1 VPTAPTLF
9 HRTDWAAELGDL
21 LVADA
26 AGGLEAAGLARLGLA
41 LELTG
46 RTDEAVEAWDRARR
60 EHLAGGDFAAAARC
74 MFWTGF
80 TLGERRAAAPAAA
93 RLGEM
98 AALVGAVP
106 EDEAAAALLLIA
118 EGWSAFSAG
127 RLEDAV
133 SRLQLAAEL
142 AERAGDADALLIATM
157 SCGRAA
163 VLSGDIAGGFACMDR
178 VMLLISEGGANDL
191 AAGAAYCAVIASC
204 LGRRDV
210 ERAREWT
217 TALSGWCQAQEGL
230 VPFRGTCVL
239 HRAALLQLGG
249 AWPEAERTVHELLQ
263 APAVRV
269 PRGDAAYQ
277 EAELLRLTGRGAR
290 ADAAYRAAVG
300 AGREAQPG
308 LALLRLA
315 QGQADVARSGLER
328 ALVVATPP
336 GDRADLLDAL
346 VEVCLAVG
354 DQVGADAAAAELRA
368 LADLIGTSFLRAQSD
383 RARGRAALAG
393 GDPAG
398 AVRLLR
404 RAWSSWQAVGAPY
417 EAARTRVDAALA
429 ARALGDED
437 AAGMELDAARQSFTE
452 LGAAPDIVRV
462 DAALIPPRS
471 PHPAGPLSLREAE
484 VLRLVA
490 RGSSNRAIAERLFLS
505 ERTVAHHVGNILAK
519 LQLANRA
526 AATAFAYE
534 HGLVDADSAAR
545 MGMGRSADAPIAPAP

>member
-1 VPTAPTLF
+1 VSTAPTLF
-9 HRTDWAAELGDL
+9 PRTDWTAELDEL
-21 LVADA
+21 LGTDA
-26 AGGLEAAGLARLGLA
+26 ADGLPPAGLARLGLA

-46 RTDEAVEAWDRARR
+46 RTDEAVQAWDRACRA
-60 EHLAGGDFAAAARC
+60 HLAAGDLAAAARC
-74 MFWTGF
+74 LFWTGF
-80 TLGERRAAAPAAA
+80 TLGERRAVAQAAA
-93 RLGEM
+93 RLGELE
-98 AALVGAVP
+98 ALVATVP
-106 EDEAAAALLLIA
+106 DDDGAAALLALA
-118 EGWSAFSAG
+118 RGWSAFG
-127 RLEDAV
+127 TGHLNDAV
-133 SRLQLAAEL
+133 SCFRRAAEL
-142 AERAGDADALLIATM
+142 AERVGDADALLLATM
-157 SCGRAA
+157 GRGRAA
-163 VLSGDIAGGFACMDR
+163 VFSGDIAGGFACMDR
-178 VMLLISEGGANDL
+178 VMHLISQGGANDL

-239 HRAALLQLGG
+239 HRATLLQLGG

-263 APAVRV
+263 AAAVRV

-277 EAELLRLTGRGAR
+277 EAELLRLTGRTAE

-300 AGREAQPG
+300 AGREPQPG
-308 LALLRLA
+308 LGLLRLA
-315 QGQADVARSGLER
+315 EGQTEAARAGLER
-328 ALVVATPP
+328 ALEVATPP

-346 VEVCLAVG
+346 VEVRLAIG
-354 DQVGADAAAAELRA
+354 DRTGAGAAAAELRA
-368 LADLIGTSFLRAQSD
+368 LADLIGTSFLSAQAD
-383 RARGRAALAG
+383 RAAGRVALANA
-393 GDPAG
+393 DPAE

-429 ARALGDED
+429 ARALGDQD
-437 AAGMELDAARQSFTE
+437 AAGMELDAARQVFTE
-452 LGAAPDIVRV
+452 LGAAPDVARV
-462 DAALIPPRS
+462 DAALAGGRP
-471 PHPAGPLSLREAE
+471 PHPAGPLSAREVE

-490 RGSSNRAIAERLFLS
+490 GGSSNRAIAERLFLS

-534 HGLVDADSAAR
+534 HGLA
-545 MGMGRSADAPIAPAP
+545 GPTEP